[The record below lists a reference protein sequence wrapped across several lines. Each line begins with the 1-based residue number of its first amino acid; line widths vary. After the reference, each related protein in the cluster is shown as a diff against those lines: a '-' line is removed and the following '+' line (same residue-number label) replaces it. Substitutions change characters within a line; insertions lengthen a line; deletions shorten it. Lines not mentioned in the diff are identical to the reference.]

1 MCGLVGV
8 VGKDITYVS
17 NKVFKQLL
25 YVDALRGS
33 HSTGIARNDHNNV
46 VTTYK
51 RALNATDFLQLTTTS
66 DMVSD
71 LKADFLMGH
80 NRYATQGA
88 VNDENAHPFTY
99 GNVTLCHNG
108 TLVDQTTLPDH
119 KDFVVDSENI
129 AYAMGL
135 ADNPKDV
142 ISKLIGAFAL
152 TWYNDYE
159 MKYYIVRNSE
169 RPMFIAK
176 QKDKDIYYYASEE
189 HMLHLVLQ
197 RNGVKYE
204 LHELPVGQMVSFDL
218 KGATSKMKQT
228 KVKLAPKPKP
238 KYQANYGYNNW
249 NTYDY
254 KSAPIPK
261 GKGVAT
267 TTKVGHKKLHDYN
280 LKSHEEIE
288 FYSHGLPDAKPSN
301 KVGTMTGTT
310 TDVKP
315 VVNIKCY
322 NQPMDSLAGYYT
334 ALVQTLIYENG
345 EPTLIV
351 SEPWLSEVIETD
363 VNNEHRKEVVDKLLK
378 KDSVL
383 LASETQ
389 RMF

>member
-8 VGKDITYVS
+8 VGKDISYTS

-25 YVDALRGS
+25 YVDALRGA
-33 HSTGIARNDHNNV
+33 HSTGIARNDANNIV
-46 VTTYK
+46 SVYK
-51 RALNATDFLQLTTTS
+51 KALNAADFLQLTTTGN
-66 DMVSD
+66 MISD
-71 LKADFLMGH
+71 LKSDFLMGH

-88 VNDENAHPFTY
+88 VNDANAHPFTY

-119 KDFVVDSENI
+119 KDFTVDSENI

-135 ADNPKDV
+135 ADKPKDV

-152 TWYNDYE
+152 TWYNDHE
-159 MKYYIVRNSE
+159 VKFYIVRNDE

-176 QKDKDIYYYASEE
+176 EKNKDVYFYASEE

-197 RNGVKYE
+197 RNGVKYDV
-204 LHELPVGQMVSFDL
+204 HELPVGEMVSFDL
-218 KGATSKMKQT
+218 KGSTTKVKRT

-238 KYQANYGYNNW
+238 KYTGNYSYNNW
-249 NTYDY
+249 STHDY
-254 KSAPIPK
+254 KSVPLSNTVTKP
-261 GKGVAT
+261 VT
-267 TTKVGHKKLHDYN
+267 TSVKKMSDYN
-280 LKSHEEIE
+280 LKTYEEIE

-301 KVGTMTGTT
+301 KTGTMTGTT

-351 SEPWLSEVIETD
+351 SEPWLSEVVEKD
-363 VNNEHRKEVVDKLLK
+363 PNNEHRQDVVDKLLK

-383 LASETQ
+383 LSSVPQ